1 MNIIATHTV
10 PAIEHK
16 IRLQEYAIS
25 IFPQIN
31 SRSALKKA
39 IAKKLVLLDGEKAT
53 TADWIQPGQKIELL
67 EDKFQQRK
75 IFKFILE
82 VLYEDEYLAVVHKP
96 SGIPTNGNYFR
107 TLENALP
114 HNLLVSNLKDAL
126 RYPVPVHRLDNPT
139 AGIILIAKTRKVQQ
153 LFYSAFENKSIHK
166 TYHTLVHGQLQC
178 VVTQTASIDGKAA
191 TTIFEPVDN
200 FEIED
205 EIFSLVKAKP
215 ITGRTHQIRIH
226 LSKMSLPIVGDPIY
240 GIEEGYFKNKN
251 LFLFSS
257 GISFEHP
264 ITSREMD
271 FELKLPKRFRNL
283 SRHKLS

>member
-1 MNIIATHTV
+1 MNIIASHTV

-25 IFPQIN
+25 IFPQVN

-67 EDKFQQRK
+67 ENEIQRRE
-75 IFKFILE
+75 IFKFTLE
-82 VLYEDEYLAVVHKP
+82 ILYEDEYLAVVHKP

-114 HNLLVSNLKDAL
+114 YNLSVSNLEDAL

-139 AGIILIAKTRKVQQ
+139 AGIILVAKTRKVQQ
-153 LFYSAFENKSIHK
+153 ALHSAFQNKFIHK
-166 TYHTLVHGQLQC
+166 TYHALVHGQLQSA
-178 VVTQTASIDGKAA
+178 VTQSRSIDGKAA
-191 TTIFEPVDN
+191 TTILEPIDN
-200 FEIED
+200 FEID
-205 EIFSLVKAKP
+205 NEIFSLLKAKP
-215 ITGRTHQIRIH
+215 ATGRTHQIRIH
-226 LSKMSLPIVGDPIY
+226 LSNMSLPIVGDPIY
-240 GIEEGYFKNKN
+240 GMEESYFKNKN
-251 LFLFSS
+251 LYLFSS

-264 ITSREMD
+264 ITSEEMK

-283 SRHKLS
+283 YRHKLS

>member
-1 MNIIATHTV
+1 LNIIATHTV

-82 VLYEDEYLAVVHKP
+82 VLYDDEHLAVVHKP

-114 HNLLVSNLKDAL
+114 HNLSVSNLKDAL

-139 AGIILIAKTRKVQQ
+139 AGIVLIAKTRKVQQ

-178 VVTQTASIDGKAA
+178 VVTQTASIDDKAA

>member
-1 MNIIATHTV
+1 MNIIASHTV

-39 IAKKLVLLDGEKAT
+39 IAKKLVLLDGQKAT

-75 IFKFILE
+75 IFTFILE

-114 HNLLVSNLKDAL
+114 HNLSVSNLEDAL

-139 AGIILIAKTRKVQQ
+139 AGIILVAKTRKVQQ
-153 LFYSAFENKSIHK
+153 VLHSSFENKSIHK
-166 TYHTLVHGQLQC
+166 TYHAVVHGKLQSA
-178 VVTQTASIDGKAA
+178 VTQNVSIDGKAA

-205 EIFSLVKAKP
+205 EVFSLVRAKP

-226 LSKMSLPIVGDPIY
+226 LSNISLPIVGDTIY
-240 GIEEGYFKNKN
+240 GIDEGYFKNKN
-251 LFLFSS
+251 LYLLSS
-257 GISFEHP
+257 GISFGHP
-264 ITSREMD
+264 ITSEEME

-283 SRHKLS
+283 SRHKCS

>member
-1 MNIIATHTV
+1 MNIIASHTV

-25 IFPQIN
+25 IFPQVN

-114 HNLLVSNLKDAL
+114 YNLSVSNLEDAL

-139 AGIILIAKTRKVQQ
+139 AGIILVAKTRKVQQ
-153 LFYSAFENKSIHK
+153 ALHSSFENKSIHK
-166 TYHTLVHGQLQC
+166 TYYVVVHGQLQNAL
-178 VVTQTASIDGKAA
+178 TQNASIDSKAA
-191 TTIFEPVDN
+191 TTILEPIDN
-200 FEIED
+200 FKIED
-205 EIFSLVKAKP
+205 EIFSLLKAKP

-226 LSKMSLPIVGDPIY
+226 LSNMSLPIAGDPIY
-240 GIEEGYFKNKN
+240 GIEESYFKNKN
-251 LFLFSS
+251 LYLFSS
-257 GISFEHP
+257 GIGFEHP
-264 ITSREMD
+264 ITSEEMK

-283 SRHKLS
+283 YRHKLS

>member
-10 PAIEHK
+10 PAIEQK

-39 IAKKLVLLDGEKAT
+39 IAKKLVLLDGERAS
-53 TADWIQPGQKIELL
+53 TADWIQSGQKIELL
-67 EDKFQQRK
+67 EDKFQQIK

-82 VLYEDEYLAVVHKP
+82 VLYEDEYLAVVQKP
-96 SGIPTNGNYFR
+96 SGIPSNGNYFR

-114 HNLLVSNLKDAL
+114 HNLSVSHSEDAL

-139 AGIILIAKTRKVQQ
+139 AGIILVAKTRKVQQ
-153 LFYSAFENKSIHK
+153 ILHSAFENKSILK
-166 TYHTLVHGQLQC
+166 TYHALVHGQLRS

-226 LSKMSLPIVGDPIY
+226 LSDMSLPIVGDPIY

-251 LFLFSS
+251 LYLFSS
-257 GISFEHP
+257 GISFGHP
-264 ITSREMD
+264 IASEEME
-271 FELKLPKRFRNL
+271 FELKLPKRFTSL

>member
-1 MNIIATHTV
+1 MNIIASHTV
-10 PAIEHK
+10 PAIERK
-16 IRLQEYAIS
+16 IRLQEYAVS
-25 IFPQIN
+25 IFPQVN

-114 HNLLVSNLKDAL
+114 HNLSVSDLKDAL

-139 AGIILIAKTRKVQQ
+139 AGIVLVAKTRKVQQ
-153 LFYSAFENKSIHK
+153 VLHSAFENKSIHK
-166 TYHTLVHGQLQC
+166 TYHAVVHGQLQSA
-178 VVTQTASIDGKAA
+178 VRQNASIDGKAA

-205 EIFSLVKAKP
+205 EIFTLVIAKP

-226 LSKMSLPIVGDPIY
+226 LSKMSLPIVGDTIY
-240 GIEEGYFKNKN
+240 GIEERYFQNKN
-251 LFLFSS
+251 LYLFSS
-257 GISFEHP
+257 GISFGHP
-264 ITSREMD
+264 ITSEEME

>member
-10 PAIEHK
+10 PAIEQK

-39 IAKKLVLLDGEKAT
+39 IANKLVLLDGERAS

-75 IFKFILE
+75 IFKFLLE

-114 HNLLVSNLKDAL
+114 HNLSVSNSEDAL

-139 AGIILIAKTRKVQQ
+139 AGIILVAKTRIVQQ
-153 LFYSAFENKSIHK
+153 ILHSAFENKSILK
-166 TYHTLVHGQLQC
+166 TYHALVHGQLQSM
-178 VVTQTASIDGKAA
+178 VTQTASINGKAA

-226 LSKMSLPIVGDPIY
+226 LSDMSFPIVGDSIY

-251 LFLFSS
+251 LYLFSS
-257 GISFEHP
+257 GISFGHP
-264 ITSREMD
+264 ITSEEMK

-283 SRHKLS
+283 NRHKLS